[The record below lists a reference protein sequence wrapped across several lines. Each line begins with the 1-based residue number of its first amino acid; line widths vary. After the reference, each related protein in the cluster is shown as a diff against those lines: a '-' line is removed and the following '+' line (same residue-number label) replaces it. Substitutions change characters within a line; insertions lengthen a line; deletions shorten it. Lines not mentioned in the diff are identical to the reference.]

1 MDDTNKLVKSVISEQ
16 LGSNISTVK
25 SDSLLVENLG
35 MDSFDAVEIIFDLEN
50 KTGVK
55 ISQEDMLNIK
65 TVKDIIEFI
74 KTAKEH

>member
-1 MDDTNKLVKSVISEQ
+1 MDDINKLVKSVISEQ

-55 ISQEDMLNIK
+55 ISDQFE
-65 TVKDIIEFI
+65 
-74 KTAKEH
+74 